1 MIGIK
6 EENLLKEISIK
17 PRTLEELSK
26 LMNLSERSIR
36 YKIKDLNDF
45 LKDEKIEI
53 EVILKKNIVE
63 MIGDLNLLDKI
74 TFSKFNSYI
83 FSQDE
88 RLEVLTN
95 MLFFSE
101 KKFQIEEYQ
110 DLVGISESTFKKD
123 WKLLREKFDD
133 LDIKIINR
141 KYYTALEADEENI
154 RNNLLKNIVKYKINS
169 NNLILTNKIINMLI
183 DNYFKEINFNDLENL
198 LEEISRKLNIT
209 MSDDA
214 YNIIKFNLAIA
225 LKRIEQ
231 SPLDIKNIK
240 NIEFLKSTE
249 EYKLVSRVLE
259 NFNSLFKKK
268 SNLSEI
274 LNMTEY
280 LLGSHSYNFKY
291 SFYENWI
298 HIESII
304 DKLIKSIGEDLEVNF
319 QKDSELFEGV
329 LNHIK
334 PMIYRIRK
342 GIKLENTIT
351 REIIEESPKIFLS
364 LKKNIGILENFIKCK
379 VDDDEL
385 SYLCVFF
392 KLALKKHYPN
402 SIPKAIIVCSFGYG
416 ISRVLE
422 ARLKDKF
429 NISIIETL
437 PQNKLTEEKIIEDEI
452 DLIITTT
459 SLENANLSV
468 PVLKVSP
475 LLGAEDI
482 ELLKKYGL
490 KDLKVSE
497 YYSSLMNIINKN
509 CDIRNEEELKR
520 EISILLGLNM
530 GNKLNM
536 GEENKEFID
545 FINMKNIKVMEEISS
560 FEEGIKIAGEMLI
573 ESGYITEDYIK
584 SCIKAFNDQGAYMI
598 IGGNT
603 VLPHSDNFKSVIKT
617 GYSFLKLKKPIIVEQ
632 DDENLLNIENIIL
645 LASSDGKNHRNS
657 LLDLKNMI
665 DKYKLEKS
673 IHNCKTEKELLK
685 KLNDVNS
692 KKNGGQL

>member
-45 LKDEKIEI
+45 LKGEKIEI

-169 NNLILTNKIINMLI
+169 NNLILTNKIINMFI

-240 NIEFLKSTE
+240 NIEF
-249 EYKLVSRVLE
+249 
-259 NFNSLFKKK
+259 
-268 SNLSEI
+268 
-274 LNMTEY
+274 
-280 LLGSHSYNFKY
+280 
-291 SFYENWI
+291 
-298 HIESII
+298 
-304 DKLIKSIGEDLEVNF
+304 
-319 QKDSELFEGV
+319 
-329 LNHIK
+329 
-334 PMIYRIRK
+334 
-342 GIKLENTIT
+342 
-351 REIIEESPKIFLS
+351 
-364 LKKNIGILENFIKCK
+364 
-379 VDDDEL
+379 
-385 SYLCVFF
+385 
-392 KLALKKHYPN
+392 
-402 SIPKAIIVCSFGYG
+402 
-416 ISRVLE
+416 
-422 ARLKDKF
+422 
-429 NISIIETL
+429 
-437 PQNKLTEEKIIEDEI
+437 
-452 DLIITTT
+452 
-459 SLENANLSV
+459 
-468 PVLKVSP
+468 
-475 LLGAEDI
+475 
-482 ELLKKYGL
+482 
-490 KDLKVSE
+490 
-497 YYSSLMNIINKN
+497 
-509 CDIRNEEELKR
+509 
-520 EISILLGLNM
+520 
-530 GNKLNM
+530 
-536 GEENKEFID
+536 
-545 FINMKNIKVMEEISS
+545 
-560 FEEGIKIAGEMLI
+560 
-573 ESGYITEDYIK
+573 
-584 SCIKAFNDQGAYMI
+584 
-598 IGGNT
+598 
-603 VLPHSDNFKSVIKT
+603 
-617 GYSFLKLKKPIIVEQ
+617 
-632 DDENLLNIENIIL
+632 
-645 LASSDGKNHRNS
+645 
-657 LLDLKNMI
+657 
-665 DKYKLEKS
+665 
-673 IHNCKTEKELLK
+673 
-685 KLNDVNS
+685 
-692 KKNGGQL
+692 

>member
-259 NFNSLFKKK
+259 NFNSLFRKK

-351 REIIEESPKIFLS
+351 REIIEESPKIFL
-364 LKKNIGILENFIKCK
+364 
-379 VDDDEL
+379 
-385 SYLCVFF
+385 
-392 KLALKKHYPN
+392 
-402 SIPKAIIVCSFGYG
+402 
-416 ISRVLE
+416 
-422 ARLKDKF
+422 
-429 NISIIETL
+429 
-437 PQNKLTEEKIIEDEI
+437 
-452 DLIITTT
+452 
-459 SLENANLSV
+459 
-468 PVLKVSP
+468 
-475 LLGAEDI
+475 
-482 ELLKKYGL
+482 
-490 KDLKVSE
+490 
-497 YYSSLMNIINKN
+497 
-509 CDIRNEEELKR
+509 
-520 EISILLGLNM
+520 
-530 GNKLNM
+530 
-536 GEENKEFID
+536 
-545 FINMKNIKVMEEISS
+545 
-560 FEEGIKIAGEMLI
+560 
-573 ESGYITEDYIK
+573 
-584 SCIKAFNDQGAYMI
+584 
-598 IGGNT
+598 
-603 VLPHSDNFKSVIKT
+603 
-617 GYSFLKLKKPIIVEQ
+617 
-632 DDENLLNIENIIL
+632 
-645 LASSDGKNHRNS
+645 
-657 LLDLKNMI
+657 
-665 DKYKLEKS
+665 
-673 IHNCKTEKELLK
+673 
-685 KLNDVNS
+685 
-692 KKNGGQL
+692 